1 MARRII
7 ITCAVTGGGELGKN
21 SGAVPVT
28 PKDIAHSAIDAA
40 KAGAAIAHIH
50 VRDPQTGKGSS
61 EIALYAEVVDRVRSS
76 GTDVILNLT
85 TGAGAKFVPSQND
98 PQQGAEGSTLMAPE
112 RRVEHI
118 VKLKPELCTL
128 DIATMNFGEHVFLNT
143 PAHLRIMA
151 KAITEAGV
159 LPELEAFEPGH
170 VLLAR
175 KMIDDGL
182 LPNPPLVQ
190 LCLGISWGTPATPE
204 AMVFMKNLLPDGAR
218 WSAFGISRHQFPMV
232 AQAVLLGGHVRVGL
246 EDNLYLGP
254 GELAPSNA
262 ALVERAAE
270 IVSLLGAQPAS
281 PREAREA
288 LGLVGGR

>member
-1 MARRII
+1 MARPTI
-7 ITCAVTGGGELGKN
+7 ITCAVTGGGALGKN

-28 PKDIAHSAIDAA
+28 PMDIAQSAIDAA

-50 VRDPQTGKGSS
+50 VRDPQTGKPSS
-61 EIALYAEVVDRVRSS
+61 EFALYEEVVDRVRAS

-85 TGAGAKFVPSQND
+85 TGAGARFVPSEND
-98 PQQGAEGSTLMAPE
+98 PRQGTDDSTLMMPE

-118 VKLKPELCTL
+118 AKLKPEICTL

-143 PAHLRIMA
+143 PAHLRTMA
-151 KAITEAGV
+151 KAITAAGV

-170 VLLAR
+170 ILLAR
-175 KMIDDGL
+175 KMIEDGL
-182 LPNPPLVQ
+182 LPEPPLVQ

-204 AMVFMKNLLPDGAR
+204 AMIFMKNLLPQDAR

-232 AQAVLLGGHVRVGL
+232 AQAVVLGGHVRVGL

-262 ALVERAAE
+262 ALVERAAK
-270 IVSLLGAQPAS
+270 IVSLLGAEPAT
-281 PREAREA
+281 PRQARAA
-288 LGLVGGR
+288 LGLGVA